1 MYPFAKPAPGDWH
14 SPWSAWRLAP
24 CKEAFRKVLKY
35 HLTHDESPLRFVIT
49 EMIARPDYGLGAKF
63 SLLEQNAACARWIRR
78 AFAQLNATHAAG
90 APLDE

>member
-1 MYPFAKPAPGDWH
+1 M
-14 SPWSAWRLAP
+14 STS
-24 CKEAFRKVLKY
+24 
-35 HLTHDESPLRFVIT
+35 TESPLHFVIT

-78 AFAQLNATHAAG
+78 AFAQLKATHAAG